1 MLDEVV
7 SLQRRCGAT
16 DGRGGGLRF
25 GAAPWAGGSQ
35 LIEDWIDWRGAGG
48 GGAGGG
54 GGGAGGAGSAATER

>member
-1 MLDEVV
+1 MQCPVKWHAICSVV
-7 SLQRRCGAT
+7 LLPSSAEL
-16 DGRGGGLRF
+16 
-25 GAAPWAGGSQ
+25 PWAGGSQ